1 MRASTLSA
9 EYRRIEPLALAA
21 VPRSKIV
28 IAVAGKILGNRMNDL
43 LDKEH
48 LLEGSGYR
56 YHFARM
62 IYRNRTTKRAFSIE
76 FVEDHSVQ
84 ELRKLV
90 AAPPTGDWVFHF
102 NQPPPDSIKGD
113 LIEDLEK

>member
-1 MRASTLSA
+1 
-9 EYRRIEPLALAA
+9 
-21 VPRSKIV
+21 V
-28 IAVAGKILGNRMNDL
+28 IAVADEILGTRMNEL

-62 IYRNRTTKRAFSIE
+62 IYRNRTTKVAFSIE

-84 ELRKLV
+84 ELRKLIETP
-90 AAPPTGDWVFHF
+90 ATGDWVFHF
-102 NQPPPDSIKGD
+102 NRQPHESIKKD